1 MRLKHFY
8 ILSLALMPFA
18 GAQAQQNKPILS
30 QTSAS
35 GGLTN
40 MDTPPEVV
48 PGSDPS
54 YIRTYV
60 PVIPITDPGAVNTS
74 SPAGYVKK
82 QAVYLDGSKRPYQ
95 SISYDV
101 SSTSGNNHM
110 IQIYDN
116 RPMTEQY
123 SFLPYT
129 SGSSDVHANAFQEQR
144 NFYASLYPDEEYTS
158 FSATTN
164 SSSPT
169 ERSVR
174 SFLPGKG
181 QVGNNYGYTTKNIT
195 NAASQVIIW
204 NLDANGLPVSAGYY
218 AAGELYGTEQTAP
231 DGNSLA
237 ITATAPRNR
246 TFTDREGR
254 TILNM
259 VADSTYTSGTT
270 IITYKYTYYVYDG
283 KGNLRCTITP
293 KAFKYYQDNGSLTAT
308 IVNNLCFQY
317 RYDTKGRP
325 KASQKPG
332 ELGFTSIVYDSKDRP
347 VMRQTPNEASTSN
360 KKWELTFYDA
370 LGRVKATSLFTDGQ
384 SLTADSWQTELDN
397 AAING
402 SVPGNVRYY
411 LATAAGERI
420 YPTDNAIANNQMMS
434 YSWYDDYTITD
445 PDGSLSTLMGNQ
457 LQFSETQVIVGGEAM
472 EQTRRTYGMLTG
484 TRVRILPAPNVTAA
498 QVGDW
503 RSSVL
508 YYDDKGRPIYT
519 MTTDFNGANILHR
532 HITGNQYDF
541 AGRVLTSK
549 HLMINN
555 ASTDGTTSHVE
566 VTKNLY
572 DATTGN
578 LVKTTHKVDNGNWRV
593 LNIMAYDE
601 LGRLKRNNMGN
612 GGEVQ
617 EMSYNIRGQL
627 TGLNK
632 VYAETGLKGGY
643 PRSFGESIKYDFGF
657 ERPRYDGKIAGIVW
671 RGATA
676 TDMYAYGYDY
686 TQDGSL
692 KWADFNK
699 STTTGWN
706 HTTIDYSVPFLYYDK
721 NGNITDMK
729 QRGVKPAVGPV
740 DMDILH
746 YTYTGGGNRLEK
758 VTDAGIANYGA
769 GDFNDPNPNGADY
782 NYDANGNLISDANKS
797 INTAVT
803 YTHFNKPVTVL
814 MSNGSSINYSYDAAG
829 NKVQEYTTDRT
840 TNITKVTD
848 YVGNYIYEN
857 NALQYSL
864 TGTGRTVY
872 TGTTNREEFFVKDH
886 LGNVRSVIDIT
897 VSDLTQYLASYELA
911 SANLENLVF
920 DNIDDLRDLRP
931 NGTGDN
937 SMAARL
943 DGDDPETRI
952 GTSLLMH
959 VMAGDLVS
967 MNVDNFYE
975 SYNKDNDQPVN
986 MEEMLSS
993 VVQTLSEGAGG
1004 FIGGEGHNTRMVTD
1018 LFNIPNYG
1026 TFHELVNQA
1035 ADETRPKA
1043 FLNYLL
1049 FNERMELVQ
1058 EMSGAFQVTGEGGWT
1073 EIGTTDALEVPQN
1086 GYLAV
1091 YISNNSASTICNHC
1105 SPVWFDEVKVQV
1117 KTGKLKE
1124 ESHYY
1129 PFGLPIYGMG
1139 STAAG
1144 FKENR
1149 RKYQSNEYIKDIGL
1163 NWMDFHARQ
1172 YDPQIG
1178 RFLGVDPLAA
1188 SGGQERFSPYAAMG
1202 NAPESMID
1210 PDGLQM
1216 TKAPPGGYTKRD
1228 AAMIDGGDETPTAGG
1243 GGALSGVT
1251 GNSLSSGDM
1260 LDPHGL
1266 APGVAFAAKGQ
1277 EIEARDR
1284 LEAWFQTVGE
1294 QVVIGGGSEET
1305 PFQLEEAKITPNPY
1319 GYLNLMQAAALD
1331 IGRNDYQRWKADNF
1345 SKIVVAWTGIGAAA
1359 PFAVAGGMS
1368 LAPSLATSF
1377 LSNPAA
1383 WTSAVGSAGYGLAG
1397 YGGEAPGIGAVE
1409 GAITKRGTQLL
1420 NAAPA
1425 KLTQPGL
1432 EHIVIRHWATSS
1444 AKGAGKF
1451 LEGTSARGLKGMIGT
1466 ATTKGAFRPNTFGRA
1481 GTIAEY
1487 NFGNAI
1493 GTTSKGLPASNLR
1506 VVIGTNGN
1514 VISAFP
1520 F

>member
-8 ILSLALMPFA
+8 ILSLCLVPFMA
-18 GAQAQQNKPILS
+18 ARAQQNRPILS

-40 MDTPPEVV
+40 MDTPPEVT
-48 PGSDPS
+48 PGGDPS
-54 YIRTYV
+54 YIKTYV
-60 PVIPITDPGAVNTS
+60 PVVPITDPAAVNIS
-74 SPAGYVKK
+74 SPASQVKK
-82 QAVYLDGSKRPYQ
+82 QAVYLDGSKSPYQ

-101 SSTSGNNHM
+101 TNTAGNNHM
-110 IQIYDN
+110 VQIYDN
-116 RPMTEQY
+116 RPITEQY

-129 SGSSDVHANAFQEQR
+129 SGSADVHANAFQEQR
-144 NFYASLYPDEEYTS
+144 DFYASLYPDEEYTS
-158 FSATTN
+158 FSGTTN

-195 NAASQVIIW
+195 NTASQVIIW
-204 NLDANGLPVSAGYY
+204 NVDANGLPVSAGYY

-231 DGNSLA
+231 DDNSLA
-237 ITATAPRNR
+237 ITATAPRTR

-259 VADSTYTSGTT
+259 VADSSYTSGSTV
-270 IITYKYTYYVYDG
+270 ITYKYTYYVYDS

-293 KAFKYYQDNGSLTAT
+293 KAFKYYLDNGSLSAT
-308 IVNNLCFQY
+308 VVRDLCFQY
-317 RYDTKGRP
+317 RYDAKGRP

-347 VMRQTPNEASTSN
+347 VMRQTPNEAVAPA
-360 KKWELTFYDA
+360 KWELTFYDA
-370 LGRVKATSLFTDGQ
+370 LGRVKATSLFTDAQ
-384 SLTADSWQTELDN
+384 TADTWQTELDN

-411 LATAAGERI
+411 LATAAGESI
-420 YPTDNAIANNQMMS
+420 YPTDNAISGNQMMS

-445 PDGSLSTLMGNQ
+445 PGGSHWLTMTNQ
-457 LQFSETQVIVGGEAM
+457 LQFSETQVIVGAEAM
-472 EQTRRTYGMLTG
+472 EPTRRTYGMVTG
-484 TRVRILPAPNVTAA
+484 TRVRILPAPGATAA

-532 HITGNQYDF
+532 HITGTQYDF
-541 AGRVLTSK
+541 AGRVLTTK

-555 ASTDGTTSHVE
+555 ASTDGATSHVE

-572 DATTGN
+572 DATTGK

-593 LNIMAYDE
+593 LNMLTYDE
-601 LGRLKRNNMGN
+601 LGRPKRNNMGN

-617 EMSYNIRGQL
+617 DMSYNIRGQL

-632 VYAETGLKGGY
+632 VYAETGVKSGY
-643 PRSFGESIKYDFGF
+643 PRSFGESLKYDFGF

-671 RGATA
+671 RGAA

-692 KWADFNK
+692 KSADFNK
-699 STTTGWN
+699 STATGWN
-706 HTTIDYSVPFLYYDK
+706 HSTIDYSVPFLYYDK

-746 YTYTGGGNRLEK
+746 YTYTSGGNRLED
-758 VTDAGIANYGA
+758 VAETGIANYGA
-769 GDFNDPNPNGADY
+769 GDFNDPNPNGADF
-782 NYDANGNLISDANKS
+782 NYDANGNLTQDVNKG
-797 INTAVT
+797 INVLS
-803 YTHFNKPVTVL
+803 YTHFNKPVEIIQTD
-814 MSNGSSINYSYDAAG
+814 GGRIKYSYDAAG
-829 NKVQEYTTDRT
+829 NKVQEIVTNQQNVPVKTTDY
-840 TNITKVTD
+840 I
-848 YVGNYIYEN
+848 GNYIYEN

-872 TGTTNREEFFVKDH
+872 TGTANSEEFFVKDH

-897 VSDLTQYLASYELA
+897 VNDLTQYLASYELA

-931 NGTGDN
+931 DGTGDN

-975 SYNKDNDQPVN
+975 SYDKNNDEPVN

-1004 FIGGEGHNTRMVTD
+1004 FIGSETHNTRLVTD
-1018 LFNIPNYG
+1018 VFNMPNYG

-1035 ADETRPKA
+1035 ADVTRPKA

-1073 EIGTTDALEVPQN
+1073 EIGTTDALEVPEN

-1091 YISNNSASTICNHC
+1091 YISNGSKIANCNHC
-1105 SPVWFDEVKVQV
+1105 SSVWFDEVKVQV
-1117 KTGKLKE
+1117 KIGQLKE

-1163 NWMDFHARQ
+1163 NWMDFNFRQ

-1178 RFLGVDPLAA
+1178 RFLGVDPLADYE
-1188 SGGQERFSPYAAMG
+1188 GQDMYSPYAAMG
-1202 NAPESMID
+1202 NAPESMVD
-1210 PDGLQM
+1210 PEGLQYVNVQ
-1216 TKAPPGGYTKRD
+1216 KAQAVTDDNVGGWATDLNFALWGRKSN
-1228 AAMIDGGDETPTAGG
+1228 GGNTGYGANQGTGG
-1243 GGALSGVT
+1243 GG
-1251 GNSLSSGDM
+1251 
-1260 LDPHGL
+1260 
-1266 APGVAFAAKGQ
+1266 
-1277 EIEARDR
+1277 
-1284 LEAWFQTVGE
+1284 
-1294 QVVIGGGSEET
+1294 
-1305 PFQLEEAKITPNPY
+1305 Y
-1319 GYLNLMQAAALD
+1319 G
-1331 IGRNDYQRWKADNF
+1331 
-1345 SKIVVAWTGIGAAA
+1345 GAAA
-1359 PFAVAGGMS
+1359 GIIPAEKTKTMDQMLGEAEANPGTTVSNYGVGQQDGILVGIDEYGNEIYYYTGVES
-1368 LAPSLATSF
+1368 LAYYAKGKNPNATVEIAETKEPEFKQSF
-1377 LSNPAA
+1377 
-1383 WTSAVGSAGYGLAG
+1383 VGKLEWKLNRAMEKNWIGDLAG
-1397 YGGEAPGIGAVE
+1397 PESSWEGKEGFKNKGWPTMMKTWSALGTIFTGGALGFEAYGVF
-1409 GAITKRGTQLL
+1409 
-1420 NAAPA
+1420 AA
-1425 KLTQPGL
+1425 
-1432 EHIVIRHWATSS
+1432 HS
-1444 AKGAGKF
+1444 A
-1451 LEGTSARGLKGMIGT
+1451 GT
-1466 ATTKGAFRPNTFGRA
+1466 ATFGAYSSLAWSTTSFTVGTYNFLSPNNKYGNKFGPMVDVVDAFRYANPFGIFNLGFR
-1481 GTIAEY
+1481 IADY
-1487 NFGNAI
+1487 SIKQG
-1493 GTTSKGLPASNLR
+1493 GRK
-1506 VVIGTNGN
+1506 
-1514 VISAFP
+1514 
-1520 F
+1520 